1 MVTSRRLKETLSY
14 IFQWEH
20 WRREETQWTTMV
32 KTPDIIE
39 PEMKLYSNLVQ
50 GSSPYSTESH
60 CFRWSY
66 VTREKTTELRVLV
79 AQSSFLESQGSNW
92 QQAVGDLDAAS
103 LPTQPFGDDPTLH
116 LLPLNFPTFLSLWQP
131 CLPMLPCLLLTVLL
145 FPFKVWRTW
154 WWATKVWAL
163 FLFHSAFSVFLF
175 SSRFQTIAAK
185 DGQMLASYL
194 AANKMHK
201 FVHIFSCVFLPF
213 ICWFG
218 IGLLLWLLF
227 SFILALYLQ
236 INET

>member
-1 MVTSRRLKETLSY
+1 MLLCCWMLQLIHGRNTQCSTCKCFSCSSVSLCPKAFQPGVERMLLICLCDTDTSHRK
-14 IFQWEH
+14 QDVCH
-20 WRREETQWTTMV
+20 W
-32 KTPDIIE
+32 
-39 PEMKLYSNLVQ
+39 
-50 GSSPYSTESH
+50 
-60 CFRWSY
+60 
-66 VTREKTTELRVLV
+66 
-79 AQSSFLESQGSNW
+79 
-92 QQAVGDLDAAS
+92 
-103 LPTQPFGDDPTLH
+103 
-116 LLPLNFPTFLSLWQP
+116 TFLSLWQP
-131 CLPMLPCLLLTVLL
+131 CLPMLPCLLLTMLL

>member
-103 LPTQPFGDDPTLH
+103 LPTQPFGGDPTLH
-116 LLPLNFPTFLSLWQP
+116 LLPLNFPTFLSLWHLSYV
-131 CLPMLPCLLLTVLL
+131 LPWGCDCPEDKGKMPE
-145 FPFKVWRTW
+145 K
-154 WWATKVWAL
+154 WWARPGLHISNCPTLWAPP
-163 FLFHSAFSVFLF
+163 
-175 SSRFQTIAAK
+175 
-185 DGQMLASYL
+185 
-194 AANKMHK
+194 N
-201 FVHIFSCVFLPF
+201 
-213 ICWFG
+213 
-218 IGLLLWLLF
+218 
-227 SFILALYLQ
+227 
-236 INET
+236 